1 MKTFRKKQQGSTMLG
16 MSLTVLML
24 GYLAFQLIP
33 LASRMQSY
41 TFRTATVTGIN
52 ELAQAARTFYVNPA
66 NSQTWPASPDVLT
79 SSNYLPDFENRN
91 GYGYPFS
98 FSVIGT
104 GLIITTQAADSVQAT
119 EIASHFGGLAS
130 VSGSDVSVTWSAPG
144 TDANHQALV
153 PRDGSR
159 DVFGTITH
167 RAGGSA
173 GLILNGNNI
182 NSVGELDSTGSVTI
196 RNSGST
202 GLINADVGAIDTL
215 TVNEFRITP

>member
-1 MKTFRKKQQGSTMLG
+1 MKSLPNNQRGFTMLS
-16 MSLTVLML
+16 MSLTVMVL
-24 GYLAFQLIP
+24 GYIAYQAVP
-33 LASRMQSY
+33 LVGRMQSY
-41 TFRTATVTGIN
+41 TFRTATVSGIN
-52 ELAQAARTFYVNPA
+52 ELAQAAKTFYVDPA
-66 NSQTWPASPDVLT
+66 NSTSWPASPEVL
-79 SSNYLPDFENRN
+79 SAGSYLPNFQNRN

-98 FSVIGT
+98 FSVVGDS
-104 GLIITTQAADSVQAT
+104 LVVTTEAASAEQASAV
-119 EIASHFGGLAS
+119 ASHFGGLAS
-130 VSGSDVSVTWSAPG
+130 LSGNEISVTWSAPG

-159 DVFGTITH
+159 DIFGTITH

-182 NSVGELDSTGSVTI
+182 NSVGDFDSTGTVTI

-202 GLINADVGAIDTL
+202 GLVNSDVGAIDTL